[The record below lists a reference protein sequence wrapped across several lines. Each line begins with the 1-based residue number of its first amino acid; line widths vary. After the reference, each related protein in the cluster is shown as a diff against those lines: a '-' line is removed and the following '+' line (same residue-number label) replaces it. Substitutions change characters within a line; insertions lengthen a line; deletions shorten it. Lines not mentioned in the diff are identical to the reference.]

1 VCLSWQCNNNIKS
14 LSNTTTKNFKW
25 APKKELIL
33 NKLIWIIDE
42 IYEFEMLFDSEEYD
56 IIDRVPESQTYKQ
69 PKNLKQDLESQQQ
82 S

>member
-1 VCLSWQCNNNIKS
+1 MVKMNNIKS